1 MLHSRFWPVFLA
13 LSVLVIGSPVTRGG
27 EPSYVFVTSTLH
39 DGNLGGLE
47 GADAICNQL
56 AAGHLPGTY
65 TAWLS
70 TEAGP
75 VAAWDRVYD
84 NPDGYRLFDGSPV
97 AIQLADVCACSDVDC
112 LINAIN
118 QTETGAPA
126 PTNTDIGFATA
137 WTGTWINNDACVIS
151 PLHCGN
157 WLQNSSGNGRVGD
170 PTDTNLF
177 WTEGSW
183 DTWSD
188 QPCSGEY
195 SLYCFQNAPIFADGF
210 ESGTTSAWSTVVP

>member
-1 MLHSRFWPVFLA
+1 MGIQFLSA
-13 LSVLVIGSPVTRGG
+13 TLVLLLLVVATPGEAA

-56 AAGHLPGTY
+56 AAGNLPGTY

-75 VAAWDRVYD
+75 VAAWQRVYD
-84 NPDGYRLFDGSPV
+84 NPAGYRLPDGSSV
-97 AIQLADVCACSDVDC
+97 AVQLADVCACSNIDC
-112 LINAIN
+112 LVNAIN

-126 PTNTDIGFATA
+126 PTNTNIGFATA
-137 WTGTWINNDACVIS
+137 WTGTWITNDACVIS
-151 PLHCGN
+151 PLDCGG
-157 WLQNSSGNGRVGD
+157 WLQNSSANGRVGD

-195 SLYCFQNAPIFADGF
+195 SLYCFQDEPPIFADGF
-210 ESGTTSAWSTVVP
+210 ESGNTTEWSATMP